1 MNISPHFTL
10 AELTVTNTGLDNTP
24 TPAII
29 ENLKIL
35 ASTLELIRTSLNK
48 PITINSA
55 YRSPRVNN
63 AIRGSAASSM
73 HLTGQA
79 ADLRVKGMTPYEVC
93 MAIKASGIQYD
104 KLILEDL
111 GSNGGWTHIQVQKD
125 PAKNRMEEY
134 TIRTGTGY
142 LKGIVPKGK

>member
-111 GSNGGWTHIQVQKD
+111 GSNGGWTHIQVQLD
-125 PAKNRMEEY
+125 ESKNRMEDY
-134 TIRTGTGY
+134 TIRKGTGY
-142 LKGIVPKGK
+142 VRGIIKKA